1 MKSRLLSSATAL
13 VLLLGFVST
22 NLFGQVTNAA
32 SIEFMVQSYSA
43 ADIAT
48 TAGFQLLSAGDD
60 TVGRKMDV
68 AVRWDAPEQFLTE
81 VTYTITLPKG
91 TVLEESVEDNVYI
104 TYKDIGT
111 EVTIKVDPAKV
122 ITDGNS
128 LASYSPTKWPVVVVA
143 DNNTFDSGPD
153 GKGKTVTVKLLG
165 GIYIGKSL
173 SDVNSEGTAPNK
185 RMKFSLEHSASAGT
199 VNSDVTNFYAVNDLA
214 DGVVLNDAVTG
225 YIDQAT
231 NWSNIDSL
239 AFVDRFGNYVPD
251 FMTLNVD
258 TLQISVGEGAGQF
271 ADSADAAVAPTAGT
285 LGVHSN
291 NYMEYSET
299 DSTVIKLSGGLGA
312 VIAGMGGAD
321 DIYHQCATAKSMVIF
336 LGAPSTSS
344 GGALGLTFD
353 APGGATETKFT
364 FTLIGPWIASDTI
377 LGVGASGVTEVTR
390 DILPPEA
397 AKDIGSLELATTATG
412 ANYNGEALS
421 GDLELTL
428 LNRFGEAFE
437 GVVGTVCDSV
447 LITFEYWD
455 ATYDDDAEEWS
466 WAVNETLTGLLNSGG
481 PVTSVYSRPA
491 TTLNGTGISAG
502 ENVVSGGNIASGV
515 TTLTTPTYLGTTSH
529 PYGDSIKVIASAFND
544 PTKTDNVMIKVE
556 PSVPVAFDLDTL
568 KANLVIANTEG
579 HIVEGMPIAIDMPM
593 FALDTAYNRVS
604 NLSLVAVDGY
614 LDALSAY
621 PAVEGINFLM
631 DLRDPVGYQSLT
643 LQDSI
648 LFATVGSARADS
660 SYIYDLTVARDDSS
674 RINLGGVGLDSLGMS
689 LLYAAGINF
698 KISIVWDPGAV
709 PGGALAFDAR
719 TIDLGLFNITPLAT
733 TDSVESIT
741 QVSAADTVG
750 ATHDLKLSFVIPMDP
765 ANSIGPNLDGKLFYI
780 NFPDLPDGG
789 VPAGI
794 APESIKVSTDN
805 VNYYAAISVTQ
816 GAEDNNALVIATPI
830 ELNSILADLDVW
842 VEILGFVNPLV
853 ADTLGY
859 TIQVKTDASPV
870 LATNLDALVVDP
882 APTGP
887 VPGAPTVFTVVT
899 MPDSLTQDTL
909 NAQDIAIDAV
919 DADLIKKVYINIYE
933 STLALNETTH
943 LFVES
948 DPVVTVDSL
957 VYTGTLPGTV
967 NVLKS
972 IPAKDLATKIA
983 VDLIAIDADDDTVTS
998 DKESYLIAPLRGKRN
1013 MSTDPV
1019 NVADLMRCVYL
1030 VAGVVETPKV
1040 VDWFGLDL
1048 DQSGA
1053 FDALD
1058 LQAVLAIW
1066 RGTGTL
1072 LASASGELASEAKV
1086 GLSYEAVDKANA
1098 NLMVSLENNGILNMG
1113 VFRVKYDTEKYVLGD
1128 ASATGRLEDLTVV
1141 SHNNEAEGEYS
1152 IVVVNVNGRPIVSGT
1167 GVILTIPVSAVGEK
1181 FDGMGEISLL
1191 SAGFESSVTTEL
1203 SREALALKVAL
1214 PKAFALS
1221 QNYPNPFNPSTT
1233 VAFDIPEGK
1242 EVNVRLNVYNMRG
1255 QLVRTLVNELKSE
1268 GSYQIQWDGTDN
1280 YGRRV
1285 SSGVYFY
1292 RITTGEFSQ
1301 TRKMVILK

>member
-22 NLFGQVTNAA
+22 NLFGQITNAA
-32 SIEFMVQSYSA
+32 SVEFMVQSYSA

-48 TAGFQLLSAGDD
+48 TAGFQLSSAGDD

-91 TVLEESVEDNVYI
+91 TVLEQSVEDNVYVN
-104 TYKDIGT
+104 YKDIASDIT
-111 EVTIKVDPAKV
+111 VKIAPSKVTV
-122 ITDGNS
+122 DGNS
-128 LASYSPTKWPVVVVA
+128 LASYSSGKSPVVVVA
-143 DNNTFDSGPD
+143 DNNTWSNPGN
-153 GKGKTVTVKLLG
+153 GKTVTVKLLG

-199 VNSDVTNFYAVNDLA
+199 VNSDVTSFYAVNDLA
-214 DGVVLNDAVTG
+214 DGVALNDAVTG

-285 LGVHSN
+285 LDVHTN
-291 NYMEYSET
+291 GYMEYPET
-299 DSTVIKLSGGLGA
+299 DSTVIKLSGGMAA

-321 DIYHQCATAKSMVIF
+321 DIYHQSATAKSMIIF
-336 LGAPSTSS
+336 LGAPSTSD

-353 APGGATETKFT
+353 APAGATETKFT
-364 FTLIGPWIASDTI
+364 FTLIGPWIASGTI
-377 LGVGASGVTEVTR
+377 LEVDASGVTEVTR

-397 AKDIGSLELATTATG
+397 AKEIGSLELATTATG

-428 LNRFGEAFE
+428 KNRFGEAFE

-491 TTLNGTGISAG
+491 TKLNGAGIRED
-502 ENVVSGGNIASGV
+502 ENVVSGGDIASGV
-515 TTLTTPTYLGTTSH
+515 TTLAAPTYLGTTSH
-529 PYGDSIKVIASAFND
+529 PPGDSIKVIATAFNG

-568 KANLVIANTEG
+568 KVNLAIANAANNIIKGE
-579 HIVEGMPIAIDMPM
+579 PIAIDLPM

-604 NLSLVAVDGY
+604 NLSLDAPNGSANY
-614 LDALSAY
+614 LDDLSEY
-621 PAVEGINFLM
+621 PGVSGINFLM
-631 DLRDPVGYQSLT
+631 DLRDPVGYRST
-643 LQDSI
+643 TEQDSI
-648 LFATVGSARADS
+648 LFATVGSAREDS
-660 SYIYDLTVARDDSS
+660 SYIYDLTVERDDSS
-674 RINLGGVGLDSLGMS
+674 KINLGGVGDDALGMS

-709 PGGALAFDAR
+709 PGGALTFAER
-719 TIDLGLFNITPLAT
+719 TIDLGLFNIAPVAT

-741 QVSAADTVG
+741 QVSDPDTVG
-750 ATHDLKLSFVIPMDP
+750 ATHDLILSFVIPMDP
-765 ANSIGPNLDGKLFYI
+765 ANSIGPNLDEKLFYI
-780 NFPDLPDGG
+780 DFPDLPEVD
-789 VPAGI
+789 VI
-794 APESIKVSTDN
+794 AWDTIKVSTDN
-805 VNYYAAISVTQ
+805 VNYYAALSVSQ
-816 GAEDNNALVIATPI
+816 ADDSLWIATPI
-830 ELNSILADLDVW
+830 ELNSILADLTVW
-842 VEILGFVNPLV
+842 VKFLDFVNPSV
-853 ADTLGY
+853 ADTIGY
-859 TIQVKTDASPV
+859 TIQMKTEASLV

-887 VPGAPTVFTVVT
+887 APGAATEFTVVT
-899 MPDSLTQDTL
+899 LPDSLTPDTL
-909 NAQDIAIDAV
+909 TAQDIAINAV
-919 DADLIKKVYINIYE
+919 DADSIKKVYINIYE
-933 STLALNETTH
+933 STLTLDETTH

-957 VYTGTLPGTV
+957 VYTTYPDTV
-967 NVLKS
+967 EVAKS
-972 IPAKDLATKIA
+972 IPAKDLATKIGI
-983 VDLIAIDADDDTVTS
+983 DLTVIDATDDTVTS
-998 DKESYLIAPLRGKRN
+998 DKKSYLIAPLRGKRN
-1013 MSTDPV
+1013 LSLDAT

-1030 VAGVVETPKV
+1030 VAGVAVPKV

-1086 GLSYEAVDKANA
+1086 ELSYEAVDKANA

-1181 FDGMGEISLL
+1181 FDGIGEISLL

-1221 QNYPNPFNPSTT
+1221 QNFPNPFNPSTT
-1233 VAFDIPEGK
+1233 IAFDIPEGK
-1242 EVNVRLNVYNMRG
+1242 EVSVRLNVYNMRG